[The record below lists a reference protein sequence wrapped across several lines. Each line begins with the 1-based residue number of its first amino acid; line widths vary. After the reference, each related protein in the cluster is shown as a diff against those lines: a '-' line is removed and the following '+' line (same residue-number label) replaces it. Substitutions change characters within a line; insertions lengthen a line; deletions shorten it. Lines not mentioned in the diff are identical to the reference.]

1 MLKKKLSIQVPKLMN
16 NNFKIA
22 NFCSTKYLTEFKN
35 YYNYLNNPIYVSY
48 FMHYLAIANSPQMK
62 TKILEMIKKNKKQ
75 INESLKKAVIVIE
88 YYEQNNLI
96 TKSDIGKFFQFYKK
110 SIKSLDLKKDDD
122 LMELFYK
129 LINYDDLISIL
140 KECFYI
146 FSDQR
151 ACVYY
156 MTPSINFY
164 KTKKT
169 IIENVILTF
178 RSNQNM
184 LCQIISKV
192 YLGDKN
198 PWVSELYS
206 SAYAMFETLNII
218 ELYFKDPLKMV
229 NIKVYYDKSKIK
241 KNGNQTLLND
251 LFKKYDK
258 VKLLKQKLDSN
269 GIINVSS
276 FIIKLKKL
284 GYDMWFVIPLVFDVI
299 FGKYK
304 LSGVQE
310 ANVFGMKDIINQ
322 KKNNMLGIMCYLLN
336 REGYISNTN
345 IFKNFND

>member
-1 MLKKKLSIQVPKLMN
+1 
-16 NNFKIA
+16 
-22 NFCSTKYLTEFKN
+22 
-35 YYNYLNNPIYVSY
+35 
-48 FMHYLAIANSPQMK
+48 
-62 TKILEMIKKNKKQ
+62 
-75 INESLKKAVIVIE
+75 
-88 YYEQNNLI
+88 
-96 TKSDIGKFFQFYKK
+96 
-110 SIKSLDLKKDDD
+110 
-122 LMELFYK
+122 MELFYK